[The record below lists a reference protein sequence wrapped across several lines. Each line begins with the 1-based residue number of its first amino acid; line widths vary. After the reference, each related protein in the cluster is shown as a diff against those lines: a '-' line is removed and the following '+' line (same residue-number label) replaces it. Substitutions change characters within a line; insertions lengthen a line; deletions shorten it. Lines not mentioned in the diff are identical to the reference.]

1 MLRRLFGRTRQLA
14 REARFVR
21 VSLLLSAGLNLLS
34 WALTLWF
41 AVPRLKTSPFF
52 ALHYTVYFG
61 VDRIGAP
68 WHLLF
73 LPLVGLC
80 ILAANTALAARLFRT
95 ERLTSAFLSALTLLL
110 EALLLL
116 VSFLTVLLNI

>member
-1 MLRRLFGRTRQLA
+1 MFDRFFERYRLLA
-14 REARFVR
+14 REARFIR
-21 VSLLLSAGLNLLS
+21 VSLLLSAGLNLLT

-41 AVPRLKTSPFF
+41 ALPRLKTSPFF

-61 VDRIGAP
+61 VDQIGAP

-73 LPLVGLC
+73 LPLQGLV
-80 ILAANTALAARLFRT
+80 ILAVNAVLAVRLYRG
-95 ERLTSAFLSALTLLL
+95 ERFASGFLSALTMLL
-110 EALLLL
+110 ESLLLL

>member
-1 MLRRLFGRTRQLA
+1 MLDRFFERYRLLA

-21 VSLLLSAGLNLLS
+21 VSLLLSAGLNLLT
-34 WALTLWF
+34 WVLTLWF

-61 VDRIGAP
+61 VDEIGAP
-68 WHLLF
+68 WKLLYF
-73 LPLVGLC
+73 PLLGLL
-80 ILAANTALAARLFRT
+80 ILAVNAVLAVRLYRG
-95 ERLTSAFLSALTLLL
+95 ERFASAFLAALTLLVV
-110 EALLLL
+110 ALLSI